1 MDGSICPGGGD
12 LIPNEG
18 VWKRKM
24 TVEAEIEMFL
34 YEMMW
39 CFPQNNFKQTGNIN
53 LVLKCVA
60 IPTNMAQIQ
69 LLSALDNII
78 YFHLHVGSD
87 CGITC
92 MEMCKNQPTCD
103 MQYAMQRTDIQKH
116 NLYQVVIPAPCW
128 AFYSLNLGSVRI
140 LQLNSLRRILDFFM
154 LSLSNISNLK
164 RGKK

>member
-1 MDGSICPGGGD
+1 MDGSICPGCGD

-34 YEMMW
+34 YETMR

-53 LVLKCVA
+53 LVLKYVA
-60 IPTNMAQIQ
+60 ISTNMAQIQ

-87 CGITC
+87 CGIKC
-92 MEMCKNQPTCD
+92 
-103 MQYAMQRTDIQKH
+103 I
-116 NLYQVVIPAPCW
+116 
-128 AFYSLNLGSVRI
+128 
-140 LQLNSLRRILDFFM
+140 
-154 LSLSNISNLK
+154 
-164 RGKK
+164 

>member
-1 MDGSICPGGGD
+1 
-12 LIPNEG
+12 
-18 VWKRKM
+18 M

-87 CGITC
+87 QG
-92 MEMCKNQPTCD
+92 
-103 MQYAMQRTDIQKH
+103 
-116 NLYQVVIPAPCW
+116 
-128 AFYSLNLGSVRI
+128 
-140 LQLNSLRRILDFFM
+140 
-154 LSLSNISNLK
+154 
-164 RGKK
+164 

>member
-1 MDGSICPGGGD
+1 MDGSICPACGD

-34 YEMMW
+34 YETMR

-53 LVLKCVA
+53 LVLKYVA
-60 IPTNMAQIQ
+60 ISTNMARIH
-69 LLSALDNII
+69 LLSALDNVI

-92 MEMCKNQPTCD
+92 M
-103 MQYAMQRTDIQKH
+103 
-116 NLYQVVIPAPCW
+116 
-128 AFYSLNLGSVRI
+128 
-140 LQLNSLRRILDFFM
+140 
-154 LSLSNISNLK
+154 
-164 RGKK
+164 